1 LVRHE
6 LGRKEDRTVKLASVC
21 PLDCPDTCSLS
32 VTVENDRVI
41 DVRGSNANPY
51 TAGVVCAKVSKAYP
65 DFVHGSNRLTQPLRR
80 VGAKGAGRFEAVSWD
95 QALDEIHD
103 KVSDVIARYGPEAV
117 APFNYAG
124 PHGMLADG
132 SMDLRFFHKLGA
144 TLLDRMPLCGGIRSL
159 AYSSMYG
166 DVPGMPP
173 EQAEQAKLFI
183 VWGNNVTVSNLHLQR
198 IIKAAREN
206 GAKLVVIDPK
216 RIRVAEQAQLH
227 LAIKPGT
234 DVVLA
239 FALTNELERLG
250 AFDMAFIEEW
260 VSGFDE
266 YMALVRRMPVEKAAA
281 ICGVPESEIRALAE
295 LYHRLSP
302 AAISVGNGLERNRN
316 GGSGIRA
323 ILALPALT
331 GKFGVA
337 GGGLIAKAGAAFP
350 KTGQRLQRPDLIPA
364 GTRKINILDVPD
376 TILDNNAAPPIKALF
391 IYNHNPVAV
400 LPEQNRVIE
409 ALSTE
414 DLFTVGCEVAMTDSM
429 AFADIV
435 LPACT
440 HFEYDDIYP
449 AYGQQ
454 WLQRAEAVIPPVGE
468 SLPNT
473 EIFRRLAARFG
484 FDEPMFRDTDA
495 ELMDAAV
502 DGGDP
507 RLGGLRPSELPIDG
521 ALPMKIDGA
530 DAMLFKNVFPATP
543 SGKVELYSAVLQQ
556 AHGQGLP
563 SYVPLES
570 EFPLALI
577 TPSSDKR
584 INATF
589 GGLSDSDGMPELEMH
604 PADAAARSLNN
615 GATVR
620 VWNDLGEVHLSLVI
634 TDATRPGVVFSPK
647 GVWLRTSDTGRTTNV
662 LVPNSKA
669 DISDGACYNDTRVEV
684 AAL

>member
-1 LVRHE
+1 M
-6 LGRKEDRTVKLASVC
+6 KLASVC

-32 VTVENDRVI
+32 VTVEDDRVVA
-41 DVRGSNANPY
+41 VRGSKANPY
-51 TAGVVCAKVSKAYP
+51 TAGVLCAKVSKAYP
-65 DFVHGSNRLTQPLRR
+65 DFVHGANRLTRPLRR
-80 VGAKGAGRFEAVSWD
+80 IGAKGEGRFEPLSWD
-95 QALDEIHD
+95 DALDVIVE
-103 KVSDVIARYGPEAV
+103 KCSAVIAAHGPQAV
-117 APFNYAG
+117 VPFNYAG
-124 PHGMLADG
+124 PHGMLANG

-144 TLLDRMPLCGGIRSL
+144 SLLDRMPLCGGIRSL
-159 AYSSMYG
+159 AYASMYG

-173 EQAEQAKLFI
+173 EQAVHAKLVI

-216 RIRVAEQAQLH
+216 RIRVAEQAHLH
-227 LAIKPGT
+227 LAVKPGT

-239 FALTNELERLG
+239 FAVTNALEGLG
-250 AFDMAFIEEW
+250 AFDYGFIEQW
-260 VSGFDE
+260 VSGFDV
-266 YMALVRRMPVEKAAA
+266 YMEKVRQMTPAKAAV
-281 ICGVPESEIRALAE
+281 ICGVPEADIHAFAA
-295 LYHRLSP
+295 LYHELSP
-302 AAISVGNGLERNRN
+302 AAISIGNGLERNRN

-331 GKFGVA
+331 GKFGIP

-350 KTGQRLQRPDLIPA
+350 KTSQRLQRPDLTPA
-364 GTRKINILDVPD
+364 GTRTINILDLPD
-376 TILDNNAAPPIKALF
+376 MILDEQAAPPIKALF

-400 LPEQNRVIE
+400 LPDQNRVVE
-409 ALSTE
+409 ALSRE

-429 AFADIV
+429 AFADVV

-440 HFEYDDIYP
+440 HFEYADIYP

-484 FDEPMFRDTDA
+484 FDEPMFRDTDT
-495 ELMDAAV
+495 ELMDAAMDAS
-502 DGGDP
+502 DG
-507 RLGGLRPSELPIDG
+507 RLAGVRPSELPTDRALSMEFDG
-521 ALPMKIDGA
+521 G
-530 DAMLFKNVFPATP
+530 DAILFENVFPATP
-543 SGKVELYSAVLQQ
+543 SGKVELYSAPLEE

-563 SYVPLES
+563 GYSPVESAHPLT
-570 EFPLALI
+570 LI

-604 PADAAARSLNN
+604 PDDAGTRALAN

-620 VWNDLGEVHLSLVI
+620 VWNDLGEVRLILKI

-647 GVWLRTSDTGRTTNV
+647 GVWLRTSTTGQTTNA
-662 LVPNSKA
+662 LVPNDKA
-669 DISDGACYNDTRVEV
+669 DICNGACYNDTHVEI

>member
-1 LVRHE
+1 M
-6 LGRKEDRTVKLASVC
+6 KLASVC

-32 VTVENDRVI
+32 VTVEDDRVVA
-41 DVRGSNANPY
+41 VRGSKANPY
-51 TAGVVCAKVSKAYP
+51 TAGVLCAKVANAYP
-65 DFVHGSNRLTQPLRR
+65 DFVHGANRLTRPLRR
-80 VGAKGAGRFEAVSWD
+80 VGAKGEGRFEALSWD
-95 QALDEIHD
+95 DALDVIYD
-103 KVSDVIARYGPEAV
+103 KFSAVIAAHGPQAV
-117 APFNYAG
+117 VPFNYAG

-144 TLLDRMPLCGGIRSL
+144 SLLDRMPLCGGIRSL

-173 EQAEQAKLFI
+173 EQARHAKLVI

-216 RIRVAEQAQLH
+216 RIRIAEQAHLH
-227 LAIKPGT
+227 LAINPGT

-239 FALTNELERLG
+239 FAVTNALESMG
-250 AFDMAFIEEW
+250 AFDHGFIEQW
-260 VSGFDE
+260 VSGFDV
-266 YMALVRRMPVEKAAA
+266 YMEKVRQMTPAKAAV
-281 ICGVPESEIRALAE
+281 ICGVPEADIHAFAA
-295 LYHRLSP
+295 LYHELSP
-302 AAISVGNGLERNRN
+302 AAISIGNGLERNRN

-323 ILALPALT
+323 ILALPALA
-331 GKFGVA
+331 GKFGIP

-350 KTGQRLQRPDLIPA
+350 KTSQRLQRPDLVPA
-364 GTRKINILDVPD
+364 GTRTINILDLPD
-376 TILDNNAAPPIKALF
+376 MILDEHASPPIKALF

-400 LPEQNRVIE
+400 LPDQNRVME
-409 ALSTE
+409 ALSRE
-414 DLFTVGCEVAMTDSM
+414 DLFTVGCDVAMTDSM
-429 AFADIV
+429 AFADVV

-440 HFEYDDIYP
+440 HLEYADIYP

-484 FDEPMFRDTDA
+484 FDESMFRDTDA
-495 ELMDAAV
+495 ELMDAAI
-502 DGGDP
+502 DGCDA
-507 RLGGLRPSELPIDG
+507 RLAGVRPSELPTDR
-521 ALPMKIDGA
+521 ALPMEIDGG
-530 DAMLFKNVFPATP
+530 DPILFENVYPATP
-543 SGKVELYSAVLQQ
+543 SGKVELYSASLEE

-563 SYVPLES
+563 GYSPVAS
-570 EFPLALI
+570 THPLALI

-589 GGLSDSDGMPELEMH
+589 GGLSDSDGTPELEMH
-604 PADAAARSLNN
+604 SVDAEARGLGD

-620 VWNDLGEVHLSLVI
+620 VWNDLGEVRLVLKV

-647 GVWLRTSDTGRTTNV
+647 GVWLRTSTTGQTTNA
-662 LVPNSKA
+662 LVPNDKA

>member
-1 LVRHE
+1 MWCEVQHP
-6 LGRKEDRTVKLASVC
+6 VKLASVC

-32 VTVENDRVI
+32 VTVDDDRVVE
-41 DVRGSNANPY
+41 VRGSNANPY
-51 TAGVVCAKVSKAYP
+51 TAGVLCAKVSKAYP
-65 DFVHGSNRLTQPLRR
+65 DFVHGANRLTHPLRR
-80 VGAKGAGRFEAVSWD
+80 IGAKGQGRFETISWD
-95 QALDEIHD
+95 AALDVIYE
-103 KVSDVIARYGPEAV
+103 KFSAVIATHGPQAV
-117 APFNYAG
+117 VPFNYAG

-144 TLLDRMPLCGGIRSL
+144 TLLDRVPLCGGIRSL

-173 EQAEQAKLFI
+173 EQAEQAKLFV

-198 IIKAAREN
+198 VIKAAREN

-216 RIRVAEQAQLH
+216 RIRVAEQAHLH
-227 LAIKPGT
+227 LAINPGT

-239 FALTNELERLG
+239 FAITNELERLG
-250 AFDMAFIEEW
+250 AFDTAFIEQY
-260 VSGFDE
+260 VSGFDA
-266 YMALVRRMPVEKAAA
+266 YMKNVRDMTVAKAAV
-281 ICGVPESEIRALAE
+281 ICGVPEADIRAFAE
-295 LYHRLSP
+295 LYQRLSP
-302 AAISVGNGLERNRN
+302 AAISIGNGLERNRN

-323 ILALPALT
+323 ILALPALA
-331 GKFGVA
+331 GKFGVP

-350 KTGQRLQRPDLIPA
+350 KTTQRLQRPDLVPA
-364 GTRKINILDVPD
+364 GTRRINILDVPD
-376 TILDNNAAPPIKALF
+376 MILDGNASPPIKALF

-400 LPEQNRVIE
+400 LPDQNRVME
-409 ALSTE
+409 ALSTD
-414 DLFTVGCEVAMTDSM
+414 DLFTVGCDVAMTDSM

-440 HFEYDDIYP
+440 HFEYADIYP

-468 SLPNT
+468 ALPNT

-484 FDEPMFRDTDA
+484 FDDPTFRDTDE
-495 ELMDAAV
+495 ELIDAAI
-502 DGGDP
+502 DSSDA
-507 RLGGLRPSELPIDG
+507 RLEGLRPSELPTDK
-521 ALPMKIDGA
+521 ALPMKINGG
-530 DAMLFKNVFPATP
+530 DAILFDNVFPATP
-543 SGKVELYSAVLQQ
+543 SGKIELYSTALEE

-563 SYVPLES
+563 GYSPIDSAHPLV
-570 EFPLALI
+570 LI

-604 PADAAARSLNN
+604 PDDAGARGLTDGS
-615 GATVR
+615 TVR
-620 VWNDLGEVHLSLVI
+620 IWNDLGEVHLVLKI

-647 GVWLRTSDTGRTTNV
+647 GVWLRTSTTGQTTNA
-662 LVPNSKA
+662 LVPNDKA
-669 DISDGACYNDTRVEV
+669 DICDGACYNDTRVDV
-684 AAL
+684 APLSA

>member
-1 LVRHE
+1 M
-6 LGRKEDRTVKLASVC
+6 KLPSVC

-32 VTVENDRVI
+32 VTVDDDRVVA
-41 DVRGSNANPY
+41 VRGSKANPY
-51 TAGVVCAKVSKAYP
+51 TAGVLCAKVSKAYP
-65 DFVHGSNRLTQPLRR
+65 DFVHGANRLTRPLRR
-80 VGAKGAGRFEAVSWD
+80 IGAKGEGRFEPLSWD
-95 QALDEIHD
+95 DALDVIYE
-103 KVSDVIARYGPEAV
+103 KCSAVIATHGPQAV

-144 TLLDRMPLCGGIRSL
+144 SLLDRMPLCGGIRSL

-173 EQAEQAKLFI
+173 EQAERAKLII

-198 IIKAAREN
+198 IIKAARES

-216 RIRVAEQAQLH
+216 RIRVAEQAHLH
-227 LAIKPGT
+227 LAINPGT

-239 FALTNELERLG
+239 FAVTNALERLG
-250 AFDMAFIEEW
+250 AFDHAFIEQW
-260 VSGFDE
+260 VSGFDV
-266 YMALVRRMPVEKAAA
+266 YMEKVRQVTPAKASV
-281 ICGVPESEIRALAE
+281 ICGVPEADIQAFAA
-295 LYHRLSP
+295 LYHELSP

-323 ILALPALT
+323 ILALPALA
-331 GKFGVA
+331 GKFGIP

-350 KTGQRLQRPDLIPA
+350 KTSQRLQRPDLIPA
-364 GTRKINILDVPD
+364 GTRTINILDLPD
-376 TILDNNAAPPIKALF
+376 MILDECASPPIKALF

-400 LPEQNRVIE
+400 LPDQNRVME
-409 ALSTE
+409 ALSRE
-414 DLFTVGCEVAMTDSM
+414 DLFTVGCDVAMTDSM

-440 HFEYDDIYP
+440 HFEYADIYP

-454 WLQRAEAVIPPVGE
+454 WLQRAEAVIPPVGD

-484 FDEPMFRDTDA
+484 FDEPLFRDTDA
-495 ELMDAAV
+495 ELMDAAIDGSDARLAGV
-502 DGGDP
+502 RPSALPTDRALPMEFDGGDP
-507 RLGGLRPSELPIDG
+507 V
-521 ALPMKIDGA
+521 
-530 DAMLFKNVFPATP
+530 LFENVFPATP
-543 SGKVELYSAVLQQ
+543 SGKVELYSASLEE
-556 AHGQGLP
+556 AHGCGLP
-563 SYVPLES
+563 DYSPVESAHPLT
-570 EFPLALI
+570 LI

-604 PADAAARSLNN
+604 PGDAEVRGLAD

-620 VWNDLGEVHLSLVI
+620 VWNDLGEVQLILNI

-647 GVWLRTSDTGRTTNV
+647 GVWLRTSTTGQTTNA
-662 LVPNSKA
+662 LVPNDKA

-684 AAL
+684 RAS

>member
-1 LVRHE
+1 M
-6 LGRKEDRTVKLASVC
+6 KLASVC

-32 VTVENDRVI
+32 VTVEDDRVVA
-41 DVRGSNANPY
+41 VRGSKANPY
-51 TAGVVCAKVSKAYP
+51 TAGVLCAKVANAYP
-65 DFVHGSNRLTQPLRR
+65 DFVHGANRLTRPLRR
-80 VGAKGAGRFEAVSWD
+80 VGAKGEGRFEALSWD
-95 QALDEIHD
+95 DALDVIYD
-103 KVSDVIARYGPEAV
+103 KFSAVIAAHGPQAV
-117 APFNYAG
+117 VPFNYAG

-144 TLLDRMPLCGGIRSL
+144 SLLDRMPLCGGIRSL

-173 EQAEQAKLFI
+173 EQARHAKLVI

-216 RIRVAEQAQLH
+216 RIRIAEQAHLH
-227 LAIKPGT
+227 LAINPGT

-239 FALTNELERLG
+239 FAVTNALESMG
-250 AFDMAFIEEW
+250 AFDHGFIEQW
-260 VSGFDE
+260 VSGFDV
-266 YMALVRRMPVEKAAA
+266 YMEKVRQMTPAKAAV
-281 ICGVPESEIRALAE
+281 ICGVPEADIHAFAA
-295 LYHRLSP
+295 LYHELSP
-302 AAISVGNGLERNRN
+302 AAISIGNGLERNRN

-323 ILALPALT
+323 ILALPALA
-331 GKFGVA
+331 GKFGIP

-350 KTGQRLQRPDLIPA
+350 KTSQRLQRPDLVPA
-364 GTRKINILDVPD
+364 GTRTINILDLPD
-376 TILDNNAAPPIKALF
+376 MILDEHASPPIKALF

-400 LPEQNRVIE
+400 LPDQNRVME
-409 ALSTE
+409 ALSRE
-414 DLFTVGCEVAMTDSM
+414 DLFTVGCDVAMTDSM
-429 AFADIV
+429 AFADVV

-440 HFEYDDIYP
+440 HFEYADIYP

-484 FDEPMFRDTDA
+484 FDESMFRDTDA
-495 ELMDAAV
+495 ELMDAAI
-502 DGGDP
+502 DGCDA
-507 RLGGLRPSELPIDG
+507 RLAGVRPSELPTDR
-521 ALPMKIDGA
+521 ALPMEIDGG
-530 DAMLFKNVFPATP
+530 DPILFENVYPATP
-543 SGKVELYSAVLQQ
+543 SGKVELYSASLEE

-563 SYVPLES
+563 GYSPVAS
-570 EFPLALI
+570 THPLALI

-589 GGLSDSDGMPELEMH
+589 GGLSDSDGTPELEMH
-604 PADAAARSLNN
+604 SVDAEARGLGD

-620 VWNDLGEVHLSLVI
+620 VWNDLGEVRLVLKV

-647 GVWLRTSDTGRTTNV
+647 GVWLRTSTTGQTTNA
-662 LVPNSKA
+662 LVPNDKA

>member
-1 LVRHE
+1 MRRE
-6 LGRKEDRTVKLASVC
+6 EQRPVKLASVC

-32 VTVENDRVI
+32 VTVDDDRVVE
-41 DVRGSNANPY
+41 VRGSNANPY
-51 TAGVVCAKVSKAYP
+51 TAGVLCAKVSKAYP
-65 DFVHGSNRLTQPLRR
+65 DFVHGSNRLTHPLRR
-80 VGAKGAGRFEAVSWD
+80 VGAKGEGRFETISWD
-95 QALDEIHD
+95 AALDVIYE
-103 KVSDVIARYGPEAV
+103 KFSAVIATHGPQAV
-117 APFNYAG
+117 VPFNYAG

-173 EQAEQAKLFI
+173 EQAEQAKLFV

-198 IIKAAREN
+198 VIKAAREN

-216 RIRVAEQAQLH
+216 RIRVAEQAHLH
-227 LAIKPGT
+227 LAINPGT

-239 FALTNELERLG
+239 FAITNELERLG
-250 AFDMAFIEEW
+250 AFDTAFIEQY
-260 VSGFDE
+260 VSGFDA
-266 YMALVRRMPVEKAAA
+266 YMKTVREVTVTKAAA
-281 ICGVPESEIRALAE
+281 ICGVPEADIRAFAE
-295 LYHRLSP
+295 LYQRLSP
-302 AAISVGNGLERNRN
+302 AAISIGNGLERNRN

-323 ILALPALT
+323 ILALPALA
-331 GKFGVA
+331 GKFGIP

-350 KTGQRLQRPDLIPA
+350 KTTQRLQRPDLVPA
-364 GTRKINILDVPD
+364 GTRRINILDVPD
-376 TILDNNAAPPIKALF
+376 MILDGNASPPIKALF

-400 LPEQNRVIE
+400 LPDQNRVME
-409 ALSTE
+409 ALSTD
-414 DLFTVGCEVAMTDSM
+414 DLFTVGCDVAMTDSM

-440 HFEYDDIYP
+440 HFEYADIYP

-468 SLPNT
+468 ALPNT

-484 FDEPMFRDTDA
+484 FDEPMFRDTDE
-495 ELMDAAV
+495 ELIDAAI
-502 DGGDP
+502 DGSDAK
-507 RLGGLRPSELPIDG
+507 LEGLRPSELPTDK
-521 ALPMKIDGA
+521 ALPMKIHGG
-530 DAMLFKNVFPATP
+530 DAILFENVFPATP
-543 SGKVELYSAVLQQ
+543 SGKVELYSTALEE

-563 SYVPLES
+563 GYSPIDSAHPLV
-570 EFPLALI
+570 LI

-589 GGLSDSDGMPELEMH
+589 GGLSDSDGIPELEMH
-604 PADAAARSLNN
+604 PDDAGARGLTDGS
-615 GATVR
+615 TVR
-620 VWNDLGEVHLSLVI
+620 IWNDLGEVHLVLKI

-647 GVWLRTSDTGRTTNV
+647 GVWLRTSTTGQTTNA
-662 LVPNSKA
+662 LVPNDKA
-669 DISDGACYNDTRVEV
+669 DICDGACYNDTRVDV
-684 AAL
+684 ASLSA

>member
-1 LVRHE
+1 M
-6 LGRKEDRTVKLASVC
+6 KLPSVC

-32 VTVENDRVI
+32 VTVDDDRVVA
-41 DVRGSNANPY
+41 VRGSKANPY
-51 TAGVVCAKVSKAYP
+51 TAGVLCAKVSKAYP
-65 DFVHGSNRLTQPLRR
+65 DFVHGANRLTRPLRR
-80 VGAKGAGRFEAVSWD
+80 IGAKGEGRFEPLSWD
-95 QALDEIHD
+95 DALDVIYE
-103 KVSDVIARYGPEAV
+103 KCAAVIATHGPQAV

-144 TLLDRMPLCGGIRSL
+144 SLLDRMPLCGGIRSL

-173 EQAEQAKLFI
+173 EQAERAKLII

-198 IIKAAREN
+198 IIKAARES

-216 RIRVAEQAQLH
+216 RIRVAEQAHLH
-227 LAIKPGT
+227 LAINPGT

-239 FALTNELERLG
+239 FAVTNALERLG
-250 AFDMAFIEEW
+250 AFDHAFIEQW
-260 VSGFDE
+260 VSGFDV
-266 YMALVRRMPVEKAAA
+266 YMEKVRQVTPAKASV
-281 ICGVPESEIRALAE
+281 ICGVPEADIQAFAA
-295 LYHRLSP
+295 LYHELSP

-323 ILALPALT
+323 ILALPALA
-331 GKFGVA
+331 GKFGIP

-350 KTGQRLQRPDLIPA
+350 KTSQRLQRPDLIPA
-364 GTRKINILDVPD
+364 GTRTINILDLPD
-376 TILDNNAAPPIKALF
+376 MILDECASPPIKALF

-400 LPEQNRVIE
+400 LPDQNRVME
-409 ALSTE
+409 ALSRE
-414 DLFTVGCEVAMTDSM
+414 DLFTVGCDVAMTDSM

-440 HFEYDDIYP
+440 HFEYADIYP

-454 WLQRAEAVIPPVGE
+454 WLQRAEAVIPPVGD

-495 ELMDAAV
+495 ELMDAAI
-502 DGGDP
+502 DGSDA
-507 RLGGLRPSELPIDG
+507 RLAGVRPSELPTDR
-521 ALPMKIDGA
+521 ALPMEFDGG
-530 DAMLFKNVFPATP
+530 DPVLFKNVFPATP
-543 SGKVELYSAVLQQ
+543 SGKVELYSAFLED
-556 AHGQGLP
+556 AHGCGLP
-563 SYVPLES
+563 DYSPVESAHPLT
-570 EFPLALI
+570 LI

-604 PADAAARSLNN
+604 PGDAEVRGLAD

-620 VWNDLGEVHLSLVI
+620 VWNDLGEVQLILNI

-647 GVWLRTSDTGRTTNV
+647 GVWLRTSSTGQTTNA
-662 LVPNSKA
+662 LVPNDKA

-684 AAL
+684 RAS

>member
-1 LVRHE
+1 MKR
-6 LGRKEDRTVKLASVC
+6 ASVC

-32 VTVENDRVI
+32 VSVEDDRVV
-41 DVRGSNANPY
+41 DVRGSKANPY
-51 TAGVVCAKVSKAYP
+51 TAGVLCAKVSKSYP
-65 DFVHGSNRLTQPLRR
+65 DFVHGANRLTRPLRR
-80 VGAKGAGRFEAVSWD
+80 VGAKGEGRFEAVSWD
-95 QALDEIHD
+95 AALDVIHD
-103 KVSDVIARYGPEAV
+103 RVSAVIDTHGPQAI

-144 TLLDRMPLCGGIRSL
+144 SLLDRMPLCGGIRSL

-173 EQAEQAKLFI
+173 EQASQAGLVV

-216 RIRVAEQAQLH
+216 RIRVAEQADLH
-227 LAIKPGT
+227 LAINPGT

-239 FALTNELERLG
+239 FALTHELERLG
-250 AFDMAFIEEW
+250 AFDTAFIERW
-260 VSGFDE
+260 VSGFDA
-266 YMALVRRMPVEKAAA
+266 YMEKVRETTLARAAA
-281 ICGVPESEIRALAE
+281 VCGVAEADIRTLAE
-295 LYHRLSP
+295 WYQSLSP
-302 AAISVGNGLERNRN
+302 AAISIGNGLERNRN

-323 ILALPALT
+323 ILALPALA

-350 KTGQRLQRPDLIPA
+350 KTSERLQRPDLIPA
-364 GTRKINILDVPD
+364 GTRTINILDVPAM
-376 TILDNNAAPPIKALF
+376 ILDEDVSPPIKALF

-400 LPEQNRVIE
+400 HPDQNRVME
-409 ALSTE
+409 ALSKE
-414 DLFTVGCEVAMTDSM
+414 DLFTIGCDVEMNDSM
-429 AFADIV
+429 AYADIV

-468 SLPNT
+468 CLPNT

-484 FDEPMFRDTDA
+484 FDEPLFRESDA
-495 ELMDAAV
+495 ELIDAAV
-502 DGGDP
+502 DGSDAKLAGMRPSALPLDRAIPMRFEGGDP
-507 RLGGLRPSELPIDG
+507 I
-521 ALPMKIDGA
+521 
-530 DAMLFKNVFPATP
+530 LFENVFPATP
-543 SGKVELYSAVLQQ
+543 SGKIELYSESLQE

-563 SYVPLES
+563 GYTPVES
-570 EFPLALI
+570 PHSLALI

-589 GGLSDSDGMPELEMH
+589 GGLPDSDGMPELEMH
-604 PADAAARSLNN
+604 PDDAGARDLQD
-615 GATVR
+615 GAIVR
-620 VWNDLGEVHLSLVI
+620 VWNDLGEVNLVLKVS
-634 TDATRPGVVFSPK
+634 DATRPGVVFSPK
-647 GVWLRTSDTGRTTNV
+647 GTWLKTSDNGRTVNA
-662 LVPNSKA
+662 LVPNAKA
-669 DISDGACYNDTRVEV
+669 DICDGACYNDTRVEV
-684 AAL
+684 TAL